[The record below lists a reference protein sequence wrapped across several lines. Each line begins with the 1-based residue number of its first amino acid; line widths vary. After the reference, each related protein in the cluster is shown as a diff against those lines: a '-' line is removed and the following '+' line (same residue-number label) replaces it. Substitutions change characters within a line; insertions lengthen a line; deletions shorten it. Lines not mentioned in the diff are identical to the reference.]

1 MNPFHFLMSSTVR
14 ESSFADEVQYMIP
27 INLEERGEDPQ
38 TTETTHRHRLN
49 ILPAAL
55 WFWILL
61 SSFGKS
67 PREN

>member
-27 INLEERGEDPQ
+27 INLEERGKDPQ
-38 TTETTHRHRLN
+38 TQANFFCLRR
-49 ILPAAL
+49 
-55 WFWILL
+55 FGWILL